1 MMNADVCWL
10 KHWFFL
16 RYEVVFNKKGNNELY
31 KNLFGILLEISG
43 WEAGL

>member
-1 MMNADVCWL
+1 MQTFAGLNTD
-10 KHWFFL
+10 FFL

-43 WEAGL
+43 